1 MSDLNLWKCVCGQEN
16 SANFCINC
24 GKKREDGE
32 VIEKKDDAP
41 VVVASSIAAAA
52 SVGKVDIPDEL
63 KANIQ
68 KQAEPAQ
75 PVFQPQPY
83 QQPQMQQPYQPMVQ
97 QPQQQT
103 FVPQTQQP
111 VQPQYQQQY
120 QMQQPQ
126 YQQQYQPQYS
136 APSQTG
142 NTVEE
147 DEMAKRM
154 KISNRFSLISLIC
167 HLSYFLGIFVVGGI
181 EYALEAGGSTDTSVA
196 MQIISTIVGTAFTAS
211 IVFMIIARVKCK
223 KATFAKVLM
232 IVYIVEIALLVII
245 VVLFI
250 LLVFYAII
258 TCGL

>member
-1 MSDLNLWKCVCGQEN
+1 MSDSMLWKCVCGQEN

-32 VIEKKDDAP
+32 VIEKKDDTP

-52 SVGKVDIPDEL
+52 SVGKVEVPEEL

-68 KQAEPAQ
+68 KQADPVQ
-75 PVFQPQPY
+75 PQFQP
-83 QQPQMQQPYQPMVQ
+83 QPYQPMVQ
-97 QPQQQT
+97 QPQQQQV
-103 FVPQTQQP
+103 FVPQQQQP
-111 VQPQYQQQY
+111 VQPQYQQNY
-120 QMQQPQ
+120 QPQPQ

-167 HLSYFLGIFVVGGI
+167 HLSYFFGIFVVGGI
-181 EYALEAGGSTDTSVA
+181 EYALETGGSTDTSVA
-196 MQIISTIVGTAFTAS
+196 MQIVSTIVGTAFTAS
-211 IVFMIIARVKCK
+211 IVFMIIARVRCK

-250 LLVFYAII
+250 LLVFYAIV

>member
-1 MSDLNLWKCVCGQEN
+1 MSDSMLWKCVCGQEN

-32 VIEKKDDAP
+32 VVEKKDDTP

-52 SVGKVDIPDEL
+52 SVGKVEVPEEL

-68 KQAEPAQ
+68 KQADPVQ
-75 PVFQPQPY
+75 PQFQPQPY
-83 QQPQMQQPYQPMVQ
+83 QPQPQMQQPYQPMVQ
-97 QPQQQT
+97 QPQQQV
-103 FVPQTQQP
+103 FVPQQQQP
-111 VQPQYQQQY
+111 VQPQYQQNY
-120 QMQQPQ
+120 QPQPQ

-142 NTVEE
+142 NTVDE
-147 DEMAKRM
+147 DEMAKKM
-154 KISNRFSLISLIC
+154 KLSNRFSLISLIC

-181 EYALEAGGSTDTSVA
+181 EYALEAGGSSNTSVA
-196 MQIISTIVGTAFTAS
+196 MQIVSTLVGTAFTAS

-250 LLVFYAII
+250 ILLFYAII

>member
-1 MSDLNLWKCVCGQEN
+1 MSDLNLWKCECGQEN

-24 GKKREDGE
+24 GKKREEGE

-68 KQAEPAQ
+68 KQAEPTQ

-111 VQPQYQQQY
+111 V
-120 QMQQPQ
+120 QPQ

-167 HLSYFLGIFVVGGI
+167 HLSYFFGIFVVGGI
-181 EYALEAGGSTDTSVA
+181 EYALEAGGSADTSVA
-196 MQIISTIVGTAFTAS
+196 MQIVSTIVGTAFTAS
-211 IVFMIIARVKCK
+211 IVFMIIARVRCK

-250 LLVFYAII
+250 LLVFYAIV

>member
-1 MSDLNLWKCVCGQEN
+1 MSDLNLWKCECGQEN

-41 VVVASSIAAAA
+41 VVVAASIAAAA

-68 KQAEPAQ
+68 KQAEPSQ
-75 PVFQPQPY
+75 PVLQPQPY

-97 QPQQQT
+97 QPQQQA

-111 VQPQYQQQY
+111 VQPQYQQQH

-126 YQQQYQPQYS
+126 YQQQYS

-167 HLSYFLGIFVVGGI
+167 HLSYFFGIFVVGGI

-196 MQIISTIVGTAFTAS
+196 MQIVSTIVGTAFTAS

-232 IVYIVEIALLVII
+232 IIYIVEIALLVII

-258 TCGL
+258 SCGL